1 MASSA
6 SQNAIRSTLAGT
18 IPLNEQKGLMEKKT
32 VLAVVLSLAVVLGWN
47 FWYYHRYKD
56 TLEANLK
63 AAEQK
68 AVEKETKPAE
78 AAPAA
83 ALAQPAGTVDPMA
96 AIPAEQSVNPRTVV
110 VDTGVS
116 LITLSNAGGVI
127 QSLQLT
133 KFTGNS
139 GSIVDLVDPKSP
151 LKPLALKFA
160 TPEATQKINKTLFA
174 TDAPESITLT
184 AEKPDTTVVFHLS
197 LDNGVIITKK
207 LIFSHGS
214 YIIGLE
220 VDVAVPG
227 GDVTGSTFGLAWTG
241 LGGDK
246 DSISYHGP
254 VVLVDGKRLE
264 DAPKPDELKDYAGKV
279 LWSGLTDKYFCGV
292 FLLDAEKS
300 KVATAQPYDKGY
312 EITVQLA
319 SNAGPNKLS
328 LYAGPKD
335 HAILN
340 KAGHD
345 LDRIINYGWFNIIAS
360 PLYMALL
367 WINTFV
373 GNYGW
378 SVIIL
383 TILVKLIFWP
393 MTQSSF
399 RSMEKMRVVQPQL
412 KKLQERY
419 KNDKVKLNEEMI
431 ALYRE
436 HRINPLSGCLPI
448 ILQIPVFVALYK
460 VLLESIELKG
470 APFMLWIHD
479 LSVKDPYYVF
489 PVLMGASMFVQQKMS
504 PASTDPIQRNIM
516 LILPVVFTVMF
527 INFPAGLVIYWLVN
541 NLLSILQ
548 QYIIRLQKKED

>member
-1 MASSA
+1 
-6 SQNAIRSTLAGT
+6 
-18 IPLNEQKGLMEKKT
+18 MEKKT
-32 VLAVVLSLAVVLGWN
+32 VLAIVLSLAVVLGWN

-63 AAEQK
+63 AAEQQAAEK
-68 AVEKETKPAE
+68 KVEPANTPAPAV
-78 AAPAA
+78 AAPS
-83 ALAQPAGTVDPMA
+83 AGTADPMA
-96 AIPAEQSVNPRTVV
+96 GLPAEKPVNARTVV
-110 VDTGVS
+110 VDTGVTRA
-116 LITLSNAGGVI
+116 TLSNAGGVI

-133 KFTGNS
+133 KFTGDS
-139 GSIVDLVDPKSP
+139 GSTVDLVDPKSP

-160 TPEATQKINKTLFA
+160 TGEATKKINQTLFA

-184 AEKPDTTVVFHLS
+184 PEHPDAEVVFHLT
-197 LDNGVIITKK
+197 LDNGVSITKK
-207 LIFSHGS
+207 MAFSHGS
-214 YIIGLE
+214 YRIGLDMA
-220 VDVAVPG
+220 VNVPG
-227 GDVTGSTFGLAWTG
+227 GDVTGSSFGLAWTG

-246 DSISYHGP
+246 DTISYHGP
-254 VVLVDGKRLE
+254 VVLVDGKRLA
-264 DAPKPDELKDYAGKV
+264 DAPKVNESKDYAGKV

-300 KVATAQPYDKGY
+300 NVTASQPYEKGY

-335 HAILN
+335 HVILD

-378 SVIIL
+378 AVIIL
-383 TILVKLIFWP
+383 TVLVKLIFWP

-399 RSMEKMRVVQPQL
+399 RSMEKMRTVQPQL
-412 KKLQERY
+412 KKIQERY
-419 KNDKVKLNEEMI
+419 KNDKAKMNEEMI

-448 ILQIPVFVALYK
+448 VLQIPVFVALYK

-489 PVLMGASMFVQQKMS
+489 PVLMGISMFVQQKMS

-527 INFPAGLVIYWLVN
+527 INFPAGLVVYWLVN

-548 QYIIRLQKKED
+548 QYMIRLQKKED

>member
-1 MASSA
+1 
-6 SQNAIRSTLAGT
+6 
-18 IPLNEQKGLMEKKT
+18 MEKKT

-47 FWYYHRYKD
+47 YWYYQRYKD
-56 TLEANLK
+56 TLEANLR
-63 AAEQK
+63 AAEKQ
-68 AVEKETKPAE
+68 AADKEMKPAD
-78 AAPAA
+78 AAPSAA
-83 ALAQPAGTVDPMA
+83 TPPSVAAPSAGMADPLAAIPTAQPADG
-96 AIPAEQSVNPRTVV
+96 RTVV
-110 VDTGVS
+110 VDTGVTR
-116 LITLSNAGGVI
+116 ITLSSAGGVI

-133 KFTGNS
+133 KYTGDS

-151 LKPLALKFA
+151 LKPLSLKFA
-160 TPEATQKINKTLFA
+160 TAEATQKINKTLFA

-184 AEKPDTTVVFHLS
+184 PGQPDATVVFHLG

-207 LIFSHGS
+207 LVFSRDS
-214 YIIGLE
+214 YKIGLDIA
-220 VDVAVPG
+220 VTVPG
-227 GDVTGSTFGLAWTG
+227 GEVTSSSFGLAWTG

-246 DSISYHGP
+246 DAISYHGP
-254 VVLVDGKRLE
+254 VVLVDGKRLA
-264 DAPKPDELKDYAGKV
+264 DAPKANEPKDYEGKV

-300 KVATAQPYDKGY
+300 KVTTSEPYEKGY

-319 SNAGPNKLS
+319 SNAGPNRLS

-335 HAILN
+335 HVILD

-345 LDRIINYGWFNIIAS
+345 LDRIINYGWFDIIAS

-378 SVIIL
+378 AVIIL

-419 KNDKVKLNEEMI
+419 KNDKMKLNEEMI
-431 ALYRE
+431 ALYKE
-436 HRINPLSGCLPI
+436 HKINPLSGCLPI
-448 ILQIPVFVALYK
+448 VLQIPVFVALYK

-479 LSVKDPYYVF
+479 LSMKDPYYVF

-504 PASTDPIQRNIM
+504 PASTDPVQRNIM